1 MKKLKTLYW
10 TLALLPMAACLA
22 ALRVLPD
29 SIPAHYAAA
38 GQVTRWGSKYEVL
51 IFPVFIVL
59 FALFM
64 LAMMKVAARQ
74 EGGGGNNQRVVL
86 LAGAAGLALQDT
98 LCGFFLY
105 TSFAGVKDLS
115 ALALDFY
122 SVEGAVLGAGL
133 ILIGNYMPKARR
145 NSMFGFRTA
154 ATMRDD
160 DTWKQAQRFAG
171 RVFLV
176 VGGGTLAACLLFL
189 RGFAAMVFALAAL
202 LAGTA
207 VCLWYSYRL
216 GRA

>member
-1 MKKLKTLYW
+1 
-10 TLALLPMAACLA
+10 MAVCLA

-29 SIPAHYAAA
+29 SIPAHYDAA

-86 LAGAAGLALQDT
+86 LAGAAGLALQDA

-154 ATMRDD
+154 ATMRD
-160 DTWKQAQRFAG
+160 
-171 RVFLV
+171 LS
-176 VGGGTLAACLLFL
+176 LIHI
-189 RGFAAMVFALAAL
+189 
-202 LAGTA
+202 
-207 VCLWYSYRL
+207 
-216 GRA
+216 